1 MDKPL
6 DRLTKKNRERTQIKI
21 RNKREVTTDIKEMQR
36 IIRDDYNYTLTNETI

>member
-21 RNKREVTTDIKEMQR
+21 RNKREDTTDIKEMQR